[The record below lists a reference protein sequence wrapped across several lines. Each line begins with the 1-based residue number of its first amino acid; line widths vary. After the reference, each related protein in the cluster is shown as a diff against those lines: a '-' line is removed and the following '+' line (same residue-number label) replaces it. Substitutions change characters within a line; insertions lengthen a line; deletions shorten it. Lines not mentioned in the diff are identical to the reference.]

1 METFGGVNRW
11 EAFGDQRAPPFG
23 NSFKKTVK
31 PDYWSKS
38 NLAKRMVSPARP
50 WVAERS
56 SVENPNIWRNAAR
69 AEIVLC
75 PPRSTMFST
84 LAPLDPSSPT
94 TSPTKASGTYP
105 ISLHDRFSK
114 AGLAA
119 ANAF

>member
-1 METFGGVNRW
+1 
-11 EAFGDQRAPPFG
+11 
-23 NSFKKTVK
+23 
-31 PDYWSKS
+31 
-38 NLAKRMVSPARP
+38 
-50 WVAERS
+50 
-56 SVENPNIWRNAAR
+56 
-69 AEIVLC
+69 LC